1 MSYTMGL
8 IDTAAD
14 IVEEISD
21 EGTGQTDAGDA
32 SSDVV
37 RASARCMYSEDPFT
51 IRFERRGNA
60 WAATSTSVPTGGDG
74 GGGSSATAQVS
85 GPFEFPPEYEG
96 CPHCSNTGLFVC
108 ADCDNIACWD
118 GNTNP
123 VVCPWCSAENPIEGD
138 IENIEA
144 SEATASNDRP
154 NADLTD
160 DRVTT
165 DTGATDSGTASE
177 PADSGVTS
185 GSTDRG
191 STSIRRDE

>member
-1 MSYTMGL
+1 MGL
-8 IDTAAD
+8 IDAAAD

-32 SSDVV
+32 SSGVV
-37 RASARCMYSEDPFT
+37 RASARCMYSEGPFT

-60 WAATSTSVPTGGDG
+60 WAATSTSKPTGGDG
-74 GGGSSATAQVS
+74 RGGSSGTAQVS
-85 GPFEFPPEYEG
+85 GQFEFPPEYEG

-144 SEATASNDRP
+144 TEAASNDRS
-154 NADLTD
+154 
-160 DRVTT
+160 TT
-165 DTGATDSGTASE
+165 GST
-177 PADSGVTS
+177 DSGVTS
-185 GSTDRG
+185 GTTDSGATSEPTDSG
-191 STSIRRDE
+191 STSIRREE

>member
-1 MSYTMGL
+1 MGL

-21 EGTGQTDAGDA
+21 EGADRTEAGDA

-37 RASARCMYSEDPFT
+37 RASARCMYSEEPFV

-60 WAATSTSVPTGGDG
+60 WAATSTSIPTGGGDG
-74 GGGSSATAQVS
+74 DGGSSASAQVS

-123 VVCPWCSAENPIEGD
+123 VVCPWCSAQNPIGGD

-144 SEATASNDRP
+144 TETASNDHS
-154 NADLTD
+154 
-160 DRVTT
+160 TT
-165 DTGATDSGTASE
+165 GTT
-177 PADSGVTS
+177 DSGVTS
-185 GSTDRG
+185 GTTDSG
-191 STSIRRDE
+191 STSIRREK